1 MKKIMSGLIII
12 GILVF
17 TMVGC
22 GGSGQK
28 EPVPYSKMTEF
39 DTDTISSSKDLIK
52 ELGNPKTTITETKD
66 MEAIIEGVIQ
76 NLELPRKTGDISR
89 DAVNDVGYS
98 QFIEIA
104 EDRLETV
111 SSLEENENFKVLEYR
126 TISGKNE
133 EYSNYFIFDNE
144 EYITTFWDMSPYIY

>member
-1 MKKIMSGLIII
+1 MKKIISGLIII
-12 GILVF
+12 GILAF

-22 GGSGQK
+22 GASGQK

-39 DTDTISSSKDLIK
+39 DTDTIGSSKDLIK
-52 ELGNPKTTITETKD
+52 ELGNPKTIITETKD

-89 DAVNDVGYS
+89 DAVNEVGYS

-111 SSLEENENFKVLEYR
+111 SSLEGNENFKVLEYR
-126 TISGKNE
+126 TISSKNE